1 MNYLI
6 KIFILFLF
14 NINVLYAG
22 DISEERIL
30 FKIDNNAYTSVDLE
44 IRKNYLKL
52 INEEISYNKEFILK
66 DYISV
71 LIFLKFYNNTNHNLK
86 GLNLNK
92 KYEEI
97 FNKYENKESNEKLKN
112 IFKLIGKKNILL
124 NLKYDLIRK
133 IIIEDILN
141 SKRSKIFNDANEID
155 LLYDFKVS
163 YITIKEKDFNL
174 INDQYYKINNKQD
187 FINFK
192 NFLSKNK
199 INYITKENNIL
210 EIRKLDTNIR
220 EGIIKNKKIFK
231 FKFDDYIN
239 IVFIEK
245 RLENYEGIK
254 VKLISIETKN
264 KINK

>member
-6 KIFILFLF
+6 KIFILFLV

-86 GLNLNK
+86 ELNLNK

-141 SKRSKIFNDANEID
+141 SKRSKIFNDAIEID
-155 LLYDFKVS
+155 L
-163 YITIKEKDFNL
+163 
-174 INDQYYKINNKQD
+174 
-187 FINFK
+187 
-192 NFLSKNK
+192 
-199 INYITKENNIL
+199 
-210 EIRKLDTNIR
+210 
-220 EGIIKNKKIFK
+220 
-231 FKFDDYIN
+231 
-239 IVFIEK
+239 
-245 RLENYEGIK
+245 
-254 VKLISIETKN
+254 
-264 KINK
+264 